1 MRATEEALTRAEQ
14 HRRDR
19 DSELIDDAS
28 IEDWLS
34 RFAPLAPIGDEL
46 EGRVALR
53 HGWVR
58 AISDD
63 EDRPTVVL
71 PVRGIASTRTD
82 L

>member
-1 MRATEEALTRAEQ
+1 MTP
-14 HRRDR
+14 
-19 DSELIDDAS
+19 S

-46 EGRVALR
+46 EHRVALR

-71 PVRGIASTRTD
+71 PVRGITSTRTD